1 MGDTFWLGLVNLLQ
15 RSADTWGAG
24 CLGPASGTC
33 GRKNL
38 PVGTVPK
45 GGRKLVA
52 CPVVLGMDSGVV
64 FLQQLRMSRGWE
76 EAMSHWIG
84 TTTPAD
90 AGMVE
95 FKECLRRLRDG
106 AATDALMHARRALG
120 VAPKNPFYLS
130 YTGLLAA
137 VAEKRFGDAE
147 TLCREAIGVKCNHA
161 QLYLNLAEV
170 YHQAGTDFGS
180 DCHVRERIDFGGAR
194 FSDSPGAGADWDAEV
209 AGAFVLASESSGE
222 PDFGAVA
229 APVVGRSARGVTL
242 GAGPG

>member
-1 MGDTFWLGLVNLLQ
+1 
-15 RSADTWGAG
+15 
-24 CLGPASGTC
+24 
-33 GRKNL
+33 
-38 PVGTVPK
+38 
-45 GGRKLVA
+45 
-52 CPVVLGMDSGVV
+52 
-64 FLQQLRMSRGWE
+64 
-76 EAMSHWIG
+76 MSHWIG

-137 VAEKRFGDAE
+137 VAERRFGDAE

-170 YHQAGTDFGS
+170 YHQAGRTSEAIETLEKGLLSAGRDF
-180 DCHVRERIDFGGAR
+180 RIRRALERIGMRRAPVLTFLHRSHPVNRTLGRLRHR
-194 FSDSPGAGADWDAEV
+194 FSGAAHAE
-209 AGAFVLASESSGE
+209 
-222 PDFGAVA
+222 
-229 APVVGRSARGVTL
+229 
-242 GAGPG
+242 

>member
-1 MGDTFWLGLVNLLQ
+1 
-15 RSADTWGAG
+15 
-24 CLGPASGTC
+24 
-33 GRKNL
+33 
-38 PVGTVPK
+38 
-45 GGRKLVA
+45 
-52 CPVVLGMDSGVV
+52 
-64 FLQQLRMSRGWE
+64 
-76 EAMSHWIG
+76 MSHWIG

-137 VAEKRFGDAE
+137 VAERRFGDAE

-170 YHQAGTDFGS
+170 YHQAGRTSEAIETLDRAPG
-180 DCHVRERIDFGGAR
+180 RRARRLRTRLTAERAVLSGPRG
-194 FSDSPGAGADWDAEV
+194 DSMIM
-209 AGAFVLASESSGE
+209 
-222 PDFGAVA
+222 
-229 APVVGRSARGVTL
+229 GRSGQIRPKTTHDHETAPARGCRSAL
-242 GAGPG
+242 GMLHPSAGRAKRV